1 MPVIL
6 HKPKTV
12 GLVSSAAP
20 SFEALIELEFLA
32 KPKLNRGRP
41 NSVLRARRNS
51 QGDFD
56 TIDQDEAAAIIGK
69 STKTLQRW
77 RTLEYGP
84 PFELD
89 GRYVSYRRAA
99 TQAWKAEHNFRRTP
113 TRYFVK
119 SASVQLS
126 TGHKDVQLSSGHSDE

>member
-6 HKPKTV
+6 HKAKKATAVPV
-12 GLVSSAAP
+12 VSRADPPFHSLINM
-20 SFEALIELEFLA
+20 SEAQLA

-41 NSVLRARRNS
+41 NSVLRARRES

-56 TIDQDEAAAIIGK
+56 TIDEDEAAAIIGK

-77 RTLEYGP
+77 RDREYGP

-89 GRYVSYRRAA
+89 SRYVSYSRAA
-99 TQAWKAEHNFRRTP
+99 TQAWKAEHNFQRTP
-113 TRYFVK
+113 TKVLR
-119 SASVQLS
+119 Q
-126 TGHKDVQLSSGHSDE
+126 GR

>member
-6 HKPKTV
+6 HKPKPV

-20 SFEALIELEFLA
+20 SFEALINMNELEFLA

-41 NSVLRARRNS
+41 NSVLRASRES

-56 TIDQDEAAAIIGK
+56 AIDQDEAAAIIGK

-77 RTLEYGP
+77 RDREYGP

-89 GRYVSYRRAA
+89 GRYVSYSRASI
-99 TQAWKAEHNFRRTP
+99 QAWKAEHNFRRTP
-113 TRYFVK
+113 TKVLR
-119 SASVQLS
+119 Q
-126 TGHKDVQLSSGHSDE
+126 GG